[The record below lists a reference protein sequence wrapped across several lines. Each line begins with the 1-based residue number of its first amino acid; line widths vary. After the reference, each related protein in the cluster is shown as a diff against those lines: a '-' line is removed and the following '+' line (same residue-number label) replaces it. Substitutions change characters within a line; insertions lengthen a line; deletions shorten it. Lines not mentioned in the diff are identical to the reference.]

1 MSRNTLLL
9 GAAENGGYFNNV
21 REGGK
26 VNARLCSIFIGEK
39 KNHSDESIIFWKRK
53 LISSVLS
60 FFYLFRGPGLTKGE

>member
-1 MSRNTLLL
+1 MKWWAETLFFS

-39 KNHSDESIIFWKRK
+39 KTQMSQCFENAN
-53 LISSVLS
+53 
-60 FFYLFRGPGLTKGE
+60 